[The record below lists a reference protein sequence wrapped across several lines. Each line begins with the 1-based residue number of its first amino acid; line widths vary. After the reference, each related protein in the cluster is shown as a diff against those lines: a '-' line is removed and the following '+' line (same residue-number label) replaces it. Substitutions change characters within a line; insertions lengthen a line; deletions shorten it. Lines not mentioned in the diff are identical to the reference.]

1 MIAVTTPP
9 ITTIL
14 NPHILGRCQR
24 SGLPT
29 RRGTGRSMCVR
40 ITRPG
45 RRSRIHGVSD
55 EEEYRRQLENL
66 GLSVDDREFL
76 VAVRCQYQ
84 EELAAQDRRDAK
96 PATDDPAT

>member
-1 MIAVTTPP
+1 M
-9 ITTIL
+9 
-14 NPHILGRCQR
+14 
-24 SGLPT
+24 
-29 RRGTGRSMCVR
+29 
-40 ITRPG
+40 
-45 RRSRIHGVSD
+45 SD